1 MEFMARLAAE
11 CDAPPTVVEEI
22 NSANTARH
30 VSEIIKKNKIVSYY
44 DHMCKKVY
52 EQMHEHAKRQLQIE
66 VILFEFDGMVIGR
79 HPEK

>member
-1 MEFMARLAAE
+1 
-11 CDAPPTVVEEI
+11 
-22 NSANTARH
+22 
-30 VSEIIKKNKIVSYY
+30 
-44 DHMCKKVY
+44 MCKKVY